1 MKNSKSVI
9 SFVVLIVFAVVV
21 FLIVKDAPK
30 DMNNSNDVQSIEN
43 GELLMTTVSEG
54 SGDRELENGNLAVV
68 HYVGSLTN
76 GQKFDSSLDR
86 GEPFVFMVGAG
97 QVIEGWDIGLL
108 GMKVG
113 EVRRLVIPP
122 QYGYGDR
129 AVGQIPAGST
139 LVFEVELVEILE
151 DPTSSINNG
160 EENTDGTASLGEEV
174 PEETENVSTE
184 E

>member
-1 MKNSKSVI
+1 MKNTKSVI
-9 SFVVLIVFAVVV
+9 SFAVLIIFAVVV

-30 DMNNSNDVQSIEN
+30 DMNNNDVQSIEN
-43 GELLMTTVSEG
+43 GELLMTTVTEG

-68 HYVGSLTN
+68 HYVGTLSN

-86 GEPFVFMVGAG
+86 GEPFVFMIGAG

-129 AVGQIPAGST
+129 AIGQIPAGST
-139 LVFEVELVEILE
+139 LVFEVELIDILE
-151 DPTSSINNG
+151 DPQALINNQ
-160 EENTDGTASLGEEV
+160 EEETDGTASLEEAQGES
-174 PEETENVSTE
+174 EETSSE